1 MTQLDEAVCISQ
13 MGNHIIYD
21 NLILMNDIY
30 FFKSNPKGTKGES
43 ENIKL
48 NIIVLEFAQELQFR
62 VSVIK

>member
-1 MTQLDEAVCISQ
+1 

-21 NLILMNDIY
+21 NLIVMNEIY
-30 FFKSNPKGTKGES
+30 FFNSKPKGTKGES